1 MKEKIVDPFYRLRDK
16 TTNNYMLGKPPAK
29 KPSRVVVTADEIFV
43 LDDDVRRGT
52 CFASKLDADEILS
65 EF

>member
-1 MKEKIVDPFYRLRDK
+1 
-16 TTNNYMLGKPPAK
+16 MLGKPPAK

>member
-1 MKEKIVDPFYRLRDK
+1 MRDK
-16 TTNNYMLGKPPAK
+16 STNEYMLGKPPAK

-43 LDDDVRRGT
+43 LDEQLRRGT
-52 CFASKLDADEILS
+52 CFVNKLDADEILT